1 MLIKNNKNKFDTLY
15 EKLLIFIEIKQQI
28 TIANE

>member
-15 EKLLIFIEIKQQI
+15 ETTYFHRNQ
-28 TIANE
+28 IANNNSK